1 MTELLIVIIVILVLI
16 VILLSGRTGQMDSV
30 KSRRSRNIEKHQSW
44 AHESIMNPE
53 QVDEK
58 LQGLYKLIEEEIVPT
73 HPHRAELLK
82 EIVQDWGDLKKEAFN
97 ERRSWVRKPEK
108 D

>member
-1 MTELLIVIIVILVLI
+1 
-16 VILLSGRTGQMDSV
+16 MDSV

-82 EIVQDWGDLKKEAFN
+82 EIVQDWGDLKKKHLTKDALG
-97 ERRSWVRKPEK
+97 SGSRKKTNP
-108 D
+108 DYYYIFINIFLM